1 MEVTIGVD
9 AVIKAAA
16 LLTALGVIG
25 GVVVWCVK
33 FVERQKKQDDE
44 LKAIREVELKAI
56 REENCLLCYA
66 MTACLD
72 GLCQLG
78 ANHDVTTAKE
88 KMQKHLNQA
97 AHKGEE

>member
-1 MEVTIGVD
+1 MQVTISAD
-9 AVIKAAA
+9 AIIKLAA
-16 LLTALGVIG
+16 LLGALGGIG
-25 GVVVWCVK
+25 GVVVWCVR
-33 FVERQKKQDDE
+33 FVQRQKSQDKE
-44 LKAIREVELKAI
+44 IAAM
-56 REENCLLCYA
+56 REEQCLICYGLS
-66 MTACLD
+66 ACLD